1 MMKLRGIILCT
12 LLRAITNITKKM
24 INFGKHNLLSCCV
37 CVFGEIWVGI
47 CFKMQLT
54 NVRRCLIYNHE
65 NILIFLICL
74 IYHICLLLPGKLETR
89 KEQKPKKFLWL
100 GQTNKPFYPAFVV
113 NWKLPYLALSPP
125 AISPQKCPWTP
136 GYFWHFLKLYM
147 LTLNPPLTLCFELI
161 ITNYWCDCSS
171 CHPCFM

>member
-1 MMKLRGIILCT
+1 
-12 LLRAITNITKKM
+12 
-24 INFGKHNLLSCCV
+24 
-37 CVFGEIWVGI
+37 
-47 CFKMQLT
+47 MQMT

-74 IYHICLLLPGKLETR
+74 CLLLPGKLETR

-100 GQTNKPFYPAFVV
+100 GQTNKPFYPSFVV

-161 ITNYWCDCSS
+161 GVTAQVVTHVSCNITNTGKSVSS
-171 CHPCFM
+171 DTQTRRSGLKKTRHRRVFFNQPLSVWTSDETPFQVFDICNLSKQW